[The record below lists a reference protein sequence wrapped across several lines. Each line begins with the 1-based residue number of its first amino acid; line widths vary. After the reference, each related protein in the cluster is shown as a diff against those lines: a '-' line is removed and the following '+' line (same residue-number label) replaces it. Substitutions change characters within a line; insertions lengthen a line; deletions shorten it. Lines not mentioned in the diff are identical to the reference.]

1 MGEVPFLELAKAQQE
16 IREELLSACERVID
30 SGWYVRGAEVA
41 SFESDFAAYTETNH
55 CVGVGSGL
63 DALKLVLLAL
73 DVGPGDEVIVPA
85 NTFVATWLAVSH
97 VGATPIPVEPEPTTY
112 NINPALIE
120 QVITER
126 TRAIIPVHLFG
137 LPADMDPIL
146 ETAAKYD
153 LKVVEDAA
161 QAHGARYKGKK
172 VGSLGDAAAFSFY
185 PGKNLGGIGDGGCI
199 TTSDFALA
207 ERVRLL
213 GNYGSEVKYE
223 HKMQGFN
230 SRLDELQAA
239 VLSVKLKYLDE
250 WNERR
255 KELATLYLDLLGDAP
270 LRLPIVPTWAE
281 HVWHLFV
288 VRSPHRDQLM
298 TAMHKKGVQT
308 MVHYPKAPHL
318 QDAYRSVNH
327 INRYLPLTEQLQD
340 QILSLPMGPHLHTHG
355 VEEVVRVIQ
364 EGLES

>member
-1 MGEVPFLELAKAQQE
+1 MEDVPFLDLVRAQQE
-16 IREELLSACERVID
+16 IRDELLSACERVID
-30 SGWYVRGAEVA
+30 SGWYVRGSEVS

-63 DALKLVLLAL
+63 DALQLILMAFE
-73 DVGPGDEVIVPA
+73 VGPGDEVIVPA

-97 VGATPIPVEPEPTTY
+97 VGATPIPVEPEPNTY

-126 TRAIIPVHLFG
+126 TRAVIPVHLFG

-161 QAHGARYKGKK
+161 QAHGARYKGRR

-199 TTSDFALA
+199 TTSDSALA
-207 ERVRLL
+207 QRARLL

-223 HKMQGFN
+223 HKSLGFN

-255 KELATLYLDLLGDAP
+255 KELASLYLELLSDVS
-270 LRLPIVPTWAE
+270 LQLPTVPAWAE

-288 VRSPHRDQLM
+288 VRSPHRDRLM
-298 TAMHKKGVQT
+298 TAMHEKGVQT
-308 MVHYPKAPHL
+308 MVHYPTAPHL
-318 QDAYRSVNH
+318 QEAYRSLKH
-327 INRYLPLTEQLQD
+327 IKRCLPLTEQLQD
-340 QILSLPMGPHLHTHG
+340 QILSLPMGPHLEYKELDK
-355 VEEVVRVIQ
+355 VARALRSSI
-364 EGLES
+364 